1 MSGYILSILGIVICG
16 IVIDIIL
23 PSGVINKYVKS
34 IFSIFVVAVIL
45 SPLINFINSNKE
57 INLNFEEYEVQEN
70 ITNYIFSE
78 RIQAIE
84 SSIENDL
91 SENGFKNIDIKIT
104 YSVEFNELI
113 IISCEVFLENAEIS
127 PDKSHINKYEFISET
142 VNKYSTL
149 GNEEIKFHE

>member
-23 PSGVINKYVKS
+23 PSGGINKYVKS

-78 RIQAIE
+78 RIRAIE

-104 YSVEFNELI
+104 YSVESNELI

>member
-104 YSVEFNELI
+104 YSVESNELI